1 MIVIDSRQNGNF
13 ILGGMKY
20 YGAEVMLLLSCAF
33 QVDRVCWKLEKLKQ
47 IIKTT
52 WKGILSLTVKT
63 IIILYCV
70 HFWTLRT
77 LLGRLV
83 WNKESSTTLC
93 SLLQCRG
100 IVSMVSLWD
109 ELIEDGIPLVSHC
122 VTGTQSISSRSG
134 KNITLGCCWILAEV
148 KKIRCRCY
156 RFDTTPNISANGW
169 NDAAARCGHVLN

>member
-1 MIVIDSRQNGNF
+1 MERYF
-13 ILGGMKY
+13 EL
-20 YGAEVMLLLSCAF
+20 
-33 QVDRVCWKLEKLKQ
+33 
-47 IIKTT
+47 
-52 WKGILSLTVKT
+52 LTVKT

-122 VTGTQSISSRSG
+122 VTGTQFNIKSKREKYYPGLLLDIGGGQKNPMSMLSIWYHPQYLGEWLEWCRGTLRTRSKLTKWKVIGLWLWTKRIGLLLEQLCYVDVDQNAG
-134 KNITLGCCWILAEV
+134 KRGA
-148 KKIRCRCY
+148 
-156 RFDTTPNISANGW
+156 
-169 NDAAARCGHVLN
+169 GHLPVRNLFN